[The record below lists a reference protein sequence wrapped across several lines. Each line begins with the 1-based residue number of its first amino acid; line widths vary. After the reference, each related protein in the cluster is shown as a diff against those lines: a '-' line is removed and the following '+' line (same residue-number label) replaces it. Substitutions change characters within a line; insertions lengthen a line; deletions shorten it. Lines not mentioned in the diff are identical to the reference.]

1 VRILSRYFVQGYL
14 TYYAAIVAV
23 SILVI
28 AIVEMMVN
36 FENVIDYG
44 EGLAGVASYLFLRL
58 PSYYL
63 PFLLPAGSL
72 GAAFLCLGLPA
83 RAREVLAA
91 KTSGIAPMRLAAPVI
106 ATSCAFAAL
115 ALFLNETVVLRAA
128 QRFDRK
134 GEDGGEL
141 FQSRGAFWYQR
152 GSTLLSVEGADRD
165 SQTLRGVVIYE
176 RDPRGRLLRSVEADL
191 ARIDADHR
199 WQLENARFRE
209 FPRDDP
215 EAAPRTQELA
225 TATFELGSSGELA
238 LLGADPRNL
247 SLLRL
252 REYIRSL
259 DQEGRDTARFRSLWH
274 TRLADPFSVLL
285 FAALAAP
292 LGFAVERAKS
302 LGPAAIQ
309 AVGLLGLYYALQTA
323 ASVVGSAGFAVAT
336 FAPWF
341 VFGAFGAFG
350 AWRLA
355 RVSS

>member
-1 VRILSRYFVQGYL
+1 MRLSLVCLATAVLILPACGSSPPSTESVVRAWSQALNTDDNEQAANLFAPGAEVVQPGQVL
-14 TYYAAIVAV
+14 TLRTHTEAVQWNAGLPCAGRIV
-23 SILVI
+23 SI
-28 AIVEMMVN
+28 ES
-36 FENVIDYG
+36 
-44 EGLAGVASYLFLRL
+44 EG
-58 PSYYL
+58 
-63 PFLLPAGSL
+63 
-72 GAAFLCLGLPA
+72 
-83 RAREVLAA
+83 
-91 KTSGIAPMRLAAPVI
+91 
-106 ATSCAFAAL
+106 
-115 ALFLNETVVLRAA
+115 
-128 QRFDRK
+128 
-134 GEDGGEL
+134 
-141 FQSRGAFWYQR
+141 
-152 GSTLLSVEGADRD
+152 
-165 SQTLRGVVIYE
+165 QT
-176 RDPRGRLLRSVEADL
+176 
-191 ARIDADHR
+191 
-199 WQLENARFRE
+199 
-209 FPRDDP
+209 
-215 EAAPRTQELA
+215 A